1 MKITNI
7 DIITVVKLKDGI
19 EDIKDLDEFNAL
31 DTFDAIFMLELFI
44 DEFKT
49 VFRRLF
55 ALVSVEFTLLNKE
68 DDGAGERFKFIL
80 LSNRGVS

>member
-1 MKITNI
+1 M
-7 DIITVVKLKDGI
+7 DGI
-19 EDIKDLDEFNAL
+19 EDIKDLDEFNEL

-55 ALVSVEFTLLNKE
+55 ALVSVEFTVLNKE